1 MLEYIYEWIENIAV
15 YLVLVVAVLHMVPNE
30 EYKRYIRFFIG
41 MILMLMLAGPILKI
55 WGMSEFPKAEYQR
68 QLKEIEEVISFG
80 ESIEE

>member
-55 WGMSEFPKAEYQR
+55 WGMSEFPKEEYRR

>member
-55 WGMSEFPKAEYQR
+55 WGMSEFPKEEYQR

>member
-1 MLEYIYEWIENIAV
+1 MLAYIYEWMENIAV

-41 MILMLMLAGPILKI
+41 MILILLFASPVLKI
-55 WGMSEFPKAEYQR
+55 CGMSGFPKEEYQR

-80 ESIEE
+80 ENMEE